1 MNYIKRFKGKVALI
15 TGGTLGIGRETA
27 LLFAKEG
34 AKVVFCGRREEEGK
48 ITTRLIEDAGGEGK
62 FIPCDVSKENEVEEL
77 ISQLIERYGTLDIA
91 VNNAGISP
99 KRLLLIDYTQ
109 DIINHVMDINIKS
122 VFFCL
127 KYEIKEMLKNNKGTI
142 VNTASVLGL
151 KAGDLKH
158 SLYTAS
164 KHAVIGLTKS
174 AALEYASNGIRINA
188 VCPGG
193 VDTEIHKLN
202 TGTDTA
208 KKAMAEMHPMKR
220 MAKPGEI
227 AHAIAYLCSDEA
239 SFITGVALPVDGGLM
254 A

>member
-1 MNYIKRFKGKVALI
+1 MIEINRFEGKVALI
-15 TGGTLGIGRETA
+15 TGGTSGIGRETA
-27 LLFAKEG
+27 ILFAKQG
-34 AKVVFCGRREEEGK
+34 AKVVICGRREAEGEST
-48 ITTRLIEDAGGEGK
+48 IRLVKSTGGEGFFVK
-62 FIPCDVSKENEVEEL
+62 CDVSKENEVEIL
-77 ISQLIERYGTLDIA
+77 ISRLVEKYGTLDIA

-99 KRLLLIDYTQ
+99 QRMPLIDYSEE
-109 DIINHVMDINIKS
+109 IIDHVIDINVKS

-127 KYEIKEMLKNNKGTI
+127 KYEIREMLKNNQGAI

-174 AALEYASNGIRINA
+174 AALEYARNGIRVNA

-193 VDTEIHKLN
+193 VDTEIHKRN
-202 TGTDTA
+202 IETDVA
-208 KKAMAEMHPMKR
+208 KKSMLEMHPMKR
-220 MAKPGEI
+220 MAAPQEI
-227 AHAIAYLCSDEA
+227 SYAIAYLCSDEA